1 MNHQLIIVQGTL
13 LQSLKLIGFMVFTGM
28 FLNTKLLLT
37 SLSNLGY
44 NAIVKTLE
52 F

>member
-13 LQSLKLIGFMVFTGM
+13 LQNLKLIGFMVFTGL
-28 FLNTKLLLT
+28 FLNTKLILT

-44 NAIVKTLE
+44 NAIVKTQE